1 MPERTQPARC
11 CTTRRTTWPRACGEA
26 LAADE
31 RTNELGIRVDVHG
44 DQVYLRGSVGSAE
57 RRRYLTEVAQEAAP
71 GTTVHNEC
79 DVVSVRTAQAEEDE
93 LL

>member
-1 MPERTQPARC
+1 MPERTQPEMLHDAPHYVAARV
-11 CTTRRTTWPRACGEA
+11 REA

-79 DVVSVRTAQAEEDE
+79 DVVIVRTAQAEEDE